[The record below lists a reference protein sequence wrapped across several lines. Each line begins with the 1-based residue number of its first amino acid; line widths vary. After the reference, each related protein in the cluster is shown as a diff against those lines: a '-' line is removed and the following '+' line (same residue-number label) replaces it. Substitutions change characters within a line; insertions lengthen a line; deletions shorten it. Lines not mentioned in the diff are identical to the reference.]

1 MLLGNCIDR
10 DGPVNARDF
19 LGTVAFFA
27 DVLDSAQLDALAAG
41 SLLTKFAR
49 GSVIIPKHDAGS
61 SMFTIVSG
69 SVEVSTRDT
78 GRRSHV
84 ATLHAGDIIG
94 EMSLLT
100 GARRS
105 ATVIAADPVV
115 ALEISKS
122 AMKPILDAA
131 PALYDRFAAMLDKR
145 RLELDRIHGDG
156 FWNLQGLPRDQLGPN
171 MRRFFAS

>member
-1 MLLGNCIDR
+1 
-10 DGPVNARDF
+10 VNARDF

-27 DVLDSAQLDALAAG
+27 DVLDSAQLDALAGGAVW
-41 SLLTKFAR
+41 SKFAR
-49 GSVIIPKHDAGS
+49 GSVIIPQHDAGS
-61 SMFTIVSG
+61 SMFMIVSG
-69 SVEVSTRDT
+69 SVAVSTRQT
-78 GRRSHV
+78 GMRNHV
-84 ATLHAGDIIG
+84 ATLHAGDVIG

-105 ATVIAADPVV
+105 ATVTAVDLVL
-115 ALEISKS
+115 ALEISK
-122 AMKPILDAA
+122 AALKPILDAA

-156 FWNLQGLPRDQLGPN
+156 FWNLHGLPRNQLGPN